1 MDVFEVVHIPE
12 REKVTAIVVEHQLEI
27 HSVYIKSMDLN
38 SSLPKDTKIYVR
50 PSIGVDTTLGKC
62 WRLKKAV
69 FGLKQAAF
77 EWFNPYHKKVV
88 VVGILSCEN

>member
-27 HSVYIKSMDLN
+27 HSVHIKSMDLN
-38 SSLPKDTKIYVR
+38 SSLPKDTNIYVR
-50 PSIGVDTTLGKC
+50 PAIGVDTTPGKC
-62 WRLKKAV
+62 WRLEKAI